1 MTASSLPTRVPSAER
16 LGAVTRELVREALA
30 ALGDQMSLTLVRT
43 SHSDTVKSAMDFS
56 SALCDTR
63 GRLIAQGL
71 TLPNQLGSIPDAAAS
86 VLRNFEDDLDPGDMI
101 VMNDPFDGG
110 MHLPDIFLFKPVFK
124 DGAMIGYAKLG
135 PPHLPFTPTSAAAE
149 LHQLYVLAAWH
160 GAGVAAALIEWV
172 ITSARARGA
181 DELFLSVF
189 TDNHRARRFY
199 ERHGFE
205 PVGTY
210 AFMVGTHVDEDIVMK
225 LKL

>member
-1 MTASSLPTRVPSAER
+1 MIVYRDATLAD
-16 LGAVTRELVREALA
+16 AVALA
-30 ALGDQMSLTLVRT
+30 KLGGDSFTQTFGHLYARADLMLFLDNHTVPAWGAELDDPAFAVR
-43 SHSDTVKSAMDFS
+43 
-56 SALCDTR
+56 
-63 GRLIAQGL
+63 IAEQ
-71 TLPNQLGSIPDAAAS
+71 
-86 VLRNFEDDLDPGDMI
+86 
-101 VMNDPFDGG
+101 
-110 MHLPDIFLFKPVFK
+110 

-149 LHQLYVLAAWH
+149 LRQLYVLKPWQ

-172 ITSARARGA
+172 IATARSQDA
-181 DELFLSVF
+181 DELYLSVF

-210 AFMVGTHVDEDIVMK
+210 AFMVGTHADEDIVMK